1 MKDIQLRKNSTGI
14 GYDWNFNHFDVET
27 INGEQAV
34 VNSVIHNIMLH
45 NNELLQDTYTDKGC
59 SVYDHLP
66 LPSNTKSKDMLTEII
81 RTSILETEG
90 VREAKVE
97 LNIKYGELEITDLQ
111 ITLENGKEVR
121 INGI

>member
-1 MKDIQLRKNSTGI
+1 MKDIQLRKNTNGN

-27 INGEQAV
+27 VEREQAV

-45 NNELLQDTYTDKGC
+45 NNELLQDTYADKGC

-66 LPSNTKSKDMLTEII
+66 LISSTKSKDMLTEII
-81 RTSILETEG
+81 RTSILETNG